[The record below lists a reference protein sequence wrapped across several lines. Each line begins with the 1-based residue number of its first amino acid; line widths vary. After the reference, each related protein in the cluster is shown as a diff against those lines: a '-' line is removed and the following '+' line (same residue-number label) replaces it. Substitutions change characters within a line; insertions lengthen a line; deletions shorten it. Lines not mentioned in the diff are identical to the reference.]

1 MSTRPAATE
10 PTVLE
15 ALLLQAAGQWRSLER
30 LDAPTTQQPPA
41 PLAAALLNAL
51 RASPLQAPV
60 QHQAS
65 LDNLAQLDRRAA
77 CALALC
83 RGQLALAQE
92 QLLVGETAAAA
103 TSLRQGLASS
113 VNAVAGTGMPMP
125 AHLPDQVLNQAGW
138 LGPTLASQLDLALVS
153 RLGQLPAQLVLVLGM
168 HRSGTSALAGLLV
181 QAGLDG
187 PRDLMPATQ
196 ANPRGYWE
204 SLGEVALSDQLLQ
217 QLGSHWSSCWAMPH
231 HYWES
236 NPTAV
241 QGWRS
246 GLLHLLS
253 TTYPHGG
260 RAVLKDPR
268 LCVLLPALQPW
279 LESSLISCA
288 AFLPVRHPA
297 EVASSL
303 RVAEGL
309 PRRQALLL
317 WLGHVLHAERNSRAL
332 QRLIVDYQQ
341 LLGDPQA
348 VLASAGRVLELAG
361 DGLPLPQ
368 TWSIEEASGF
378 IDPQLQRQRAGEDV
392 PSWVLDEQA
401 EVWYDLALGVHAVMV
416 DPQLSEP
423 QRSAALDQYWQQW
436 TTLAP

>member
-1 MSTRPAATE
+1 LSTRPATTE
-10 PTVLE
+10 PAILE
-15 ALLLQAAGQWRSLER
+15 ALLLQAAGQWRTLER
-30 LDAPTTQQPPA
+30 LDAPITQPPA

-51 RASPLQAPV
+51 RVSPLQAPE
-60 QHQAS
+60 QHQAC
-65 LDNLAQLDRRAA
+65 LDTLAQLDPHAA
-77 CALALC
+77 CALALS

-92 QLLVGETAAAA
+92 QLLLGETAAAA

-113 VNAVAGTGMPMP
+113 VNAVASTGMPIP
-125 AHLPDQVLNQAGW
+125 AHLADQLLNQAGW
-138 LGPTLASQLDLALVS
+138 LGTALASQLDLALAS
-153 RLGQLPAQLVLVLGM
+153 RRGQLPAQLVLVLGM
-168 HRSGTSALAGLLV
+168 HRSGTSALSGLLV

-217 QLGSHWSSCWAMPH
+217 QLGSHWSRCWALAH
-231 HYWES
+231 HDWDS

-253 TTYPHGG
+253 TTYAHGG

-332 QRLIVDYQQ
+332 QRLIVDYQK
-341 LLGDPQA
+341 LLANPQA